1 MPVAARYRCQS
12 SGSSDVI
19 NAPKNRGPMTS
30 RTSFGFLFLVA
41 SAANAQAQS
50 PADAALG
57 AKVDS
62 IARQVLQA
70 TGVPSAT
77 IAVVK
82 NGRLAYAN
90 AYGCAKLDPC
100 VAAKP
105 DMRYAVGSISK
116 QFTAVALLL
125 LQQDGK
131 LSINDPV
138 SRFIPGPTR

>member
-1 MPVAARYRCQS
+1 MP
-12 SGSSDVI
+12 
-19 NAPKNRGPMTS
+19 S
-30 RTSFGFLFLVA
+30 RTVFGFLFLIA
-41 SAANAQAQS
+41 SGTHAHAQS

-62 IARQVLQA
+62 IAKQVLQT

-77 IAVVK
+77 VAVVK
-82 NGRLAYAN
+82 NGRIAYAN

-125 LQQDGK
+125 LQQDEIGRAH
-131 LSINDPV
+131 V
-138 SRFIPGPTR
+138 